1 MIKKYYLG
9 IDGGGTKTELLLC
22 DDSGIEI
29 KRLFAG
35 ASNPNDIGM
44 ENCKSV
50 LRDAITEISGGVPY
64 SSVTVFAGL
73 AGAVTGE
80 NKCVL
85 ERFFSEFGFEKFAV
99 GADIENIISLGLDAE
114 DGIAVIIGTGLG
126 TFKVVDGK
134 SIKVASLGYLF
145 EDGGSGYSIGRD
157 GLKAHFLSLDRLEE
171 ETLITKEIE
180 KRSDYNKDGFLS
192 DVYKGGKRYIASFS
206 KEVFT
211 ALSRGDKIAKAI
223 VEDNMKIISELID
236 KIASTMKRDIK
247 IVFAGGITN
256 NEYAMYYLFNDLGV
270 KNKYRVEVLTKT
282 PMVDGAIKLARKL

>member
-22 DDSGIEI
+22 DENGKECR
-29 KRLFAG
+29 RLLAG

-44 ENCKSV
+44 ETCKSV
-50 LRDAITEISGGVPY
+50 IRDAVAEILREVPY
-64 SSVTVFAGL
+64 SSVKVFAGL

-85 ERFFSEFGFEKFAV
+85 ESFFSEFGFEKFAV
-99 GADIENIISLGLDAE
+99 GADIENIISLGLDNE
-114 DGIAVIIGTGLG
+114 DGIAVIMGTGLG

-145 EDGGSGYSIGRD
+145 EDGGSGYGIGRD
-157 GLKAHFLSLDRLEE
+157 GLKAHFLSLDHLEE
-171 ETLITKEIE
+171 KTLITNEIE
-180 KRSDYNKDGFLS
+180 KRSDYNKNGLLS
-192 DVYKGGKRYIASFS
+192 EVYKGGKRYIASFA
-206 KEVFT
+206 KEVFN
-211 ALSRGDKIAKAI
+211 ALSSGDKIAKEI
-223 VEDNMKIISELID
+223 VENNMKIVYNLID
-236 KIASTMKRDIK
+236 KIASTMTTNIK

-256 NEYAMYYLFNDLGV
+256 NEYAMNYLFNDLGV

-282 PMVDGAIKLARKL
+282 PIVDGAIKLARKL